1 MRRIR
6 SFAPRDPAC
15 AAYLLP
21 PSSWA
26 CQWTWV
32 EADELG
38 CLQSWGWGA
47 EALEASTGSR
57 LAEHLGL
64 VELAASFLHTHQRV
78 SGQALQVAWTTPKP
92 SPLGNLPV
100 RGPKRKEGRKVLF
113 SVSQAQPDSTNPVTF
128 FCPSG
133 IWAKGNFVG
142 SWLWAE
148 RLLCAL
154 VTNTRHTHGFSYAKP
169 AASGRLESEQKAKG
183 SGRTFRQTELDLAF
197 PLHLSPLPQLT

>member
-1 MRRIR
+1 ME
-6 SFAPRDPAC
+6 
-15 AAYLLP
+15 
-21 PSSWA
+21 
-26 CQWTWV
+26 T
-32 EADELG
+32 DELG

-64 VELAASFLHTHQRV
+64 VELAASFLHTHHRV

-142 SWLWAE
+142 VGYGLRDCCVHWLQT
-148 RLLCAL
+148 RDTRMGSLMLSQQPL
-154 VTNTRHTHGFSYAKP
+154 VGWSRSRRSLSQGQGVWEDLQADRTGPCLSSSPLSP
-169 AASGRLESEQKAKG
+169 ASADLSPCKAKMIQ
-183 SGRTFRQTELDLAF
+183 RFFKLKE
-197 PLHLSPLPQLT
+197 

>member
-1 MRRIR
+1 ME
-6 SFAPRDPAC
+6 
-15 AAYLLP
+15 
-21 PSSWA
+21 
-26 CQWTWV
+26 T
-32 EADELG
+32 DELG

-78 SGQALQVAWTTPKP
+78 SGQALQVAWTSPKP
-92 SPLGNLPV
+92 YPLGNLPV

-113 SVSQAQPDSTNPVTF
+113 SVSQAQPGSTNPVTF

-169 AASGRLESEQKAKG
+169 AASGRLESEQKEPEPRPRG
-183 SGRTFRQTELDLAF
+183 LGGPSGRQNWTWPFLFTSL
-197 PLHLSPLPQLT
+197 PCLS